1 MNKLSLWFHSYRTE
15 CKKALIG
22 IGIGIMFLTLVA
34 LAVWLFTG
42 PLSGNTKVNWQ
53 MNGTLV
59 TADGTLEE
67 TMELSIVGKIHKDP
81 DERDILTLDITL
93 PDDFPYS
100 FKGRDIP
107 RFYSSSDEI
116 DEFPYYVCSG
126 FCYGKAQNEPVLCT
140 FAFDEEKGWAIFWWL
155 DNPGQYLIASR
166 DTDAD
171 PAAILAH
178 FQGFIDLVETDK

>member
-22 IGIGIMFLTLVA
+22 IGIGIICLALVV
-34 LAVWLFTG
+34 LAVWLFSG

-59 TADGTLEE
+59 TSDGTVIE

-81 DERDILTLDITL
+81 NKRDILTLDITL

-107 RFYSSSDEI
+107 EFYSSSDEI

-126 FCYGKAQNEPVLCT
+126 YTYDKSENAPVLCS
-140 FAFDEEKGWAIFWWL
+140 FALDEERGWAIFCWP
-155 DNPGQYLIASR
+155 NQPEQYLVCS
-166 DTDAD
+166 TTAD
-171 PAAILAH
+171 VNADEIITH
-178 FQGFIDLVETDK
+178 FQAFLDSVNPK